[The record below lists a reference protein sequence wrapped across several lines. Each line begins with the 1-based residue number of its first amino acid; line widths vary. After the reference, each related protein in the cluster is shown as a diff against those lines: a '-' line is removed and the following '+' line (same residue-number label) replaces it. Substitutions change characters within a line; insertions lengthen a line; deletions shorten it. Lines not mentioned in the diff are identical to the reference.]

1 MTLCLTILQNPCR
14 KWSLWKIKTYNLN
27 SNQLRRNYYS
37 TSPTSILHNLIFK
50 FLILRASWWLRIP
63 LRLSTLSKAFMIT
76 LMLTSKKTYPL
87 GSNQEELSSVSPEIW
102 LPTQPLRSL
111 RELDLF
117 YNWSLFRS
125 MIWLLPSQW
134 SSLLVRHYRTRLI
147 SSTIRTKTLLAWLF
161 IKDNK
166 SIPLSL
172 ASLSCAEWS
181 LVIILRNH
189 SSMILELNN
198 NLVMSLLLAAL
209 VIEECNPSGSLFSHL
224 PSVLS
229 IRLPPPISSY
239 WSKER
244 RSRTSLKSN
253 SRNKSQPLE
262 LFWVRKTRNRR
273 MLLPDSKK

>member
-1 MTLCLTILQNPCR
+1 
-14 KWSLWKIKTYNLN
+14 
-27 SNQLRRNYYS
+27 
-37 TSPTSILHNLIFK
+37 
-50 FLILRASWWLRIP
+50 
-63 LRLSTLSKAFMIT
+63 
-76 LMLTSKKTYPL
+76 MLTSKKTYPR
-87 GSNQEELSSVSPEIW
+87 GSNQEELFSVSLEIW

-134 SSLLVRHYRTRLI
+134 SSLLVRPYLTRLI
-147 SSTIRTKTLLAWLF
+147 SSTIRTKILLAWLF

-189 SSMILELNN
+189 SSMILEPSN

-224 PSVLS
+224 LNAQS

-253 SRNKSQPLE
+253 SRNKFQPLE

-273 MLLPDSKK
+273 MLPPDSKK